1 VGFGTPL
8 SLVIGLILIS
18 GGLVLFF
25 LGNFRPDIKKD
36 SDNIYAVLAIIA
48 GILGVVSFN
57 KEIVPSLEQLLLAGM
72 GIFLMWEN
80 INNRTPNPD
89 ARRSFDNRRDD
100 DRAGRRTPYRADRVS
115 EYEEFNPPRG
125 SAGLRGEYQD
135 AGYGSNS
142 YRGDRSLPRRDER
155 DNDRGNDR
163 TRRDRPN
170 RSDRFDNYGN
180 SQPEDRFGSSPRQLS
195 DRPER
200 NNRDEQ
206 FGRPSDRSGD
216 RPSRDDAPRRRNP
229 DERPPRRRP
238 DRVEDVNAE
247 VIDDIPAADY
257 TDFTPV
263 ESTDRGNSGSSWG
276 PQD

>member
-36 SDNIYAVLAIIA
+36 SDNIYAVLAILA

-89 ARRSFDNRRDD
+89 ARRSFDNRREEE
-100 DRAGRRTPYRADRVS
+100 RSARRPSYRADRVN

-142 YRGDRSLPRRDER
+142 DYRGDRSLPRRDER
-155 DNDRGNDR
+155 DNDRS
-163 TRRDRPN
+163 RRDRPN

-180 SQPEDRFGSSPRQLS
+180 ERPDDRFGGAPRQLTDRN

-200 NNRDEQ
+200 NP
-206 FGRPSDRSGD
+206 GSDRFE

-238 DRVEDVNAE
+238 DRVEDINSD